1 MSDTPKNQFSSDDE
15 DDLIRAEFE
24 SMVAGLSLDESAPTT
39 YLDELDARAKFR
51 DPEGFQHP
59 QPKKI
64 GAKNFFKSAINS
76 MKLWRNGQGKSDDG
90 VEL

>member
-1 MSDTPKNQFSSDDE
+1 MMKTISFALSLNRWLQ
-15 DDLIRAEFE
+15 
-24 SMVAGLSLDESAPTT
+24 GSLDESAPTT

-76 MKLWRNGQGKSDDG
+76 IKLWRNGQGKSDDG